1 MAEMTINQLET
12 AVSSTED
19 DEDDED
25 EKVTPPFLFSFFK
38 NTGNTQQICL
48 QYSVLAL
55 VKVVILTL

>member
-19 DEDDED
+19 DED
-25 EKVTPPFLFSFFK
+25 EKMTPPFLFSYFK
-38 NTGNTQQICL
+38 NTGNAQQICL
-48 QYSVLAL
+48 QYSILAL